1 MVPSSKIKKTLSK
14 LRQPLDLDYIATNL
28 LEINKSDAEKILND
42 LVEEGILD
50 KKNNEYSVKLKK

>member
-50 KKNNEYSVKLKK
+50 KKK